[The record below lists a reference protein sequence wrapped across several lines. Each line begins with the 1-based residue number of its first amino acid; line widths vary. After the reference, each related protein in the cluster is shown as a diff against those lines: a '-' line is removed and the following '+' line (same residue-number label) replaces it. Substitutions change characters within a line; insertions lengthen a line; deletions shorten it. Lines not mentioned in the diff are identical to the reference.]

1 MEKIIS
7 KVQKQHKSAFLGS
20 VIIGLL
26 SYLYTITHHFL
37 TYDSMWNLVS
47 DQNMIESGR
56 PFLTVVCKITSDYDL
71 PALNGILAILYLALT
86 AVILVDI
93 FEIEK
98 GGTAFLLGGLVVSFP
113 SVASTFC
120 YTYTIDGYMLAIL
133 IITVA
138 FWLTNKYKYGF
149 VAGIILTAF
158 SLGIYQ
164 AYYAY
169 LIALCIFYLLVE
181 IIRTD
186 KIKELVPKAI
196 RYVVVGVGGYVL
208 YVISLK
214 ILLLVENKTPNG
226 YQGTDKVLSF
236 DSGSLLGGIIFALSD
251 ALNFAR
257 WGHVFTITTP
267 MKIAYALL
275 LLSGI
280 ALFII
285 GFIKNKR
292 YKSVSHIVCTVL
304 LIMILPLGINF
315 IAIMATEAYIHLL
328 IRFSWVMIFVFVL
341 VLSEKVEMKG
351 YRFLPKSSA
360 GWIVGVLSLVLIF
373 EFAKTANIVAFNM
386 EERYMKT
393 YGLCLRIVDR
403 LESEPDYMTGM
414 EVAIAGGFPDADYY
428 PSTSMTE
435 EVLNGFFGVSGDYC
449 VNSTDKVLEFC
460 KHYLNFTFTA
470 ASYEKTLELMETSE
484 FYEMTKFPYDGCV
497 RKIDGVWVVKIN
509 G

>member
-1 MEKIIS
+1 MEKVFS
-7 KVQKQHKSAFLGS
+7 KITKQHKSAFAGS
-20 VIIGLL
+20 LIIGLL

-47 DQNMIESGR
+47 DQNMIVSGR

-86 AVILVDI
+86 AVVLVDI
-93 FEIEK
+93 FKIEK
-98 GGTAFLLGGLVVSFP
+98 TSTAFLLGGLIVSFP

-120 YTYTIDGYMLAIL
+120 YTYTVDGYMLAVL
-133 IITVA
+133 CITVSL
-138 FWLTNKYKYGF
+138 WITNKYKYGF
-149 VAGIILTAF
+149 IVGILLTAF

-169 LIALCIFYLLVE
+169 LIALCIFYLLIELIQKDTV
-181 IIRTD
+181 
-186 KIKELVPKAI
+186 KELISKAI
-196 RYVVVGVGGYVL
+196 KYVVVGVGGYAL
-208 YVISLK
+208 YVVLLK
-214 ILLLVENKTPNG
+214 ILLIVENETPNG
-226 YQGTDKVLSF
+226 YQGTDKVLSL
-236 DSGSLLGGIIFALSD
+236 DLGNLLGGIKFAIQD
-251 ALNFAR
+251 TIDFAR
-257 WGHVFTITTP
+257 WGHVFTITLP
-267 MKIAYALL
+267 MKLAYALL
-275 LLSGI
+275 LISGI
-280 ALFII
+280 VLFLV

-304 LIMILPLGINF
+304 LILVLPIGINF

-328 IRFSWVMIFVFVL
+328 IRFSWVTIFIFVL
-341 VLSEKVEMKG
+341 VLSEKVEISKF
-351 YRFLPKSSA
+351 RFIPKASA
-360 GWIVGVLSLVLIF
+360 GWIVGILSLVLIF

-403 LESEPDYMTGM
+403 LESEPDYQTGM
-414 EVAIAGGFPDADYY
+414 EVAVVGGFPDQAYY

-435 EVLNGFFGVSGDYC
+435 DVLNGFFGVSGDYC

-460 KHYLNFTFTA
+460 KHYLNFSFNA
-470 ASYEKTLELMETSE
+470 ASYEKTLELMKTPE
-484 FYEMTKFPYDGCV
+484 FANMAKFPYDGCV
-497 RKIDGVWVVKIN
+497 QQIDGVWIIKIN